1 MIKRFSRCIPF
12 GYGLSYTSFA
22 MSDLKVTPA
31 SDGGASVSIQVKN
44 TGSVAGDEV
53 PQVYLDAPENKP
65 QGVQFAPKTLAAFD
79 RITLQ
84 PGEEREVTLEIA
96 PRAFEYW
103 SVDKKA
109 WAKPTGSRTL
119 RAGSSS
125 QDLPLTAAV
134 Q

>member
-1 MIKRFSRCIPF
+1 
-12 GYGLSYTSFA
+12 
-22 MSDLKVTPA
+22 MSDLKAAPA
-31 SDGGASVSIQVKN
+31 SDGGAHVSVHIRN
-44 TGSVAGDEV
+44 NGSLAGDEV
-53 PQVYLDAPENKP
+53 PQIYLDAPENKP
-65 QGVQFAPKTLAAFD
+65 QGVQFAPKTLVAFD
-79 RITLQ
+79 RVTLQ

-109 WAKPTGSRTL
+109 WVKPTGSRTL
-119 RAGSSS
+119 RAGPSS

>member
-1 MIKRFSRCIPF
+1 MVARVYPF
-12 GYGLSYTSFA
+12 T
-22 MSDLKVTPA
+22 VR
-31 SDGGASVSIQVKN
+31 N

-79 RITLQ
+79 RVTLQ
-84 PGEEREVTLEIA
+84 PGEDRDVVLQIA

-103 SVDKKA
+103 SVDKNT
-109 WAKPTGSRTL
+109 WIKPTGSRTL

-125 QDLPLTAAV
+125 EDLPLTAV
-134 Q
+134 TQ